1 MRPCLAELSFDV
13 ALDATLIAQG
23 PLSVDNLTLSVN
35 NAKTTVYAGL
45 YDFLNE
51 TKQRTKPKTDGL
63 QQLSNTS
70 TKCNNE
76 VYLRISPIIPKN
88 FSFVVKAATF
98 QSVKDISQT
107 DFSAKIQLF
116 TVGFW
121 KVFNVFYVNNFY
133 YRSSQSFLL

>member
-1 MRPCLAELSFDV
+1 M

-51 TKQRTKPKTDGL
+51 TKLPKQDGL
-63 QQLSNTS
+63 PPLSNTS

-76 VYLRISPIIPKN
+76 VYLRVSPIIPKN

-98 QSVKDISQT
+98 QSVKDVSQT

-116 TVGFW
+116 TVAILF
-121 KVFNVFYVNNFY
+121 VLLCNN
-133 YRSSQSFLL
+133 L

>member
-1 MRPCLAELSFDV
+1 MAELCFDV

-35 NAKTTVYAGL
+35 NAKTIVYAGL

-51 TKQRTKPKTDGL
+51 SKLRTKPRDHL
-63 QQLSNTS
+63 PALSHTS

-76 VYLRISPIIPKN
+76 VYLRVSPIIPKN

-98 QSVKDISQT
+98 QSVKDVSRT

-116 TVGFW
+116 TVSILYIC
-121 KVFNVFYVNNFY
+121 NDHT
-133 YRSSQSFLL
+133 

>member
-1 MRPCLAELSFDV
+1 M

-51 TKQRTKPKTDGL
+51 SKQRTKPKEDGIPAF
-63 QQLSNTS
+63 SNTS

-76 VYLRISPIIPKN
+76 VYLRMSPIIPKN

-116 TVGFW
+116 TVSLLNTKYFGNIFKYILISDSV
-121 KVFNVFYVNNFY
+121 KVFSHNP
-133 YRSSQSFLL
+133 